1 MKILHILMFA
11 LFTTGAVAAD
21 KPYDENADAKVEIKQ
36 ALTQAATNQLPIIL
50 VFGANWCPDCLV
62 LDSAMEKGTSASLLA
77 RDFKIVKIDVGR
89 MNKNLELAYSYGV
102 PVTNGIPAVAIISA
116 RNEVLYATKEGELS
130 NARKMG
136 ESGIYEFFKRVT
148 EKSKAKK

>member
-1 MKILHILMFA
+1 
-11 LFTTGAVAAD
+11 
-21 KPYDENADAKVEIKQ
+21 
-36 ALTQAATNQLPIIL
+36 
-50 VFGANWCPDCLV
+50 
-62 LDSAMEKGTSASLLA
+62 MEKGTSASLLA

-89 MNKNLELAYSYGV
+89 MDKNLEVAHSYGV

-136 ESGIYEFFKRVT
+136 EAGIYKFFKRVT
-148 EKSKAKK
+148 EESRMKK

>member
-1 MKILHILMFA
+1 MKTFHILLFA
-11 LFTTGAVAAD
+11 LLTSSAVAAD
-21 KPYDENADAKVEIKQ
+21 KPYDENADAKVQIKV
-36 ALTQAATNQLPIIL
+36 ALAQAATNHMPIIL

-62 LDSAMEKGTSASLLA
+62 LNSAMEKGTSASLLA

-89 MNKNLELAYSYGV
+89 MNKNLEVAHSYGV

-148 EKSKAKK
+148 ESKVKK